1 MPLRWLPCEERCR
14 DHLDGS
20 RWTQAL
26 LDEIPLQELGYFLS
40 MTPTTIMYNHL
51 RRRIERGALTARF
64 QSLAQGMLRTIEDI
78 LGSRPPA
85 EDLLVSNKRP
95 CAPQPVGVGPAVPVD
110 MGWYF
115 DDHKD
120 SLGPRLDLCS
130 LVRLTRVSRRAHAV
144 YQGLVP
150 PLLASVL
157 SKNPFTRLLEAYMPE
172 RERFPKPDLYMPAI
186 FVGCRSKMGVSASGI
201 MEEDLRRVVNVNFL
215 SINMWHK
222 TPDTLIDTTFTI
234 NVGKRQCMG
243 PYYWVSLDNMTP
255 IMPYVTIVNRF
266 QETHLIPTD
275 LGSAQP
281 RLELRSYQ
289 TCVLI
294 RLFGRVW
301 VGTRNIIS
309 DEERNCFLSFN
320 ATAEDEIITFVRDVI
335 RAVHPAIAPSIP
347 LRGRVRPAEEAGDGG
362 SG

>member
-1 MPLRWLPCEERCR
+1 
-14 DHLDGS
+14 
-20 RWTQAL
+20 
-26 LDEIPLQELGYFLS
+26 
-40 MTPTTIMYNHL
+40 
-51 RRRIERGALTARF
+51 
-64 QSLAQGMLRTIEDI
+64 
-78 LGSRPPA
+78 
-85 EDLLVSNKRP
+85 
-95 CAPQPVGVGPAVPVD
+95 
-110 MGWYF
+110 
-115 DDHKD
+115 
-120 SLGPRLDLCS
+120 
-130 LVRLTRVSRRAHAV
+130 
-144 YQGLVP
+144 
-150 PLLASVL
+150 
-157 SKNPFTRLLEAYMPE
+157 
-172 RERFPKPDLYMPAI
+172 
-186 FVGCRSKMGVSASGI
+186 MGVSANGI
-201 MEEDLRRVVNVNFL
+201 VEEDLHRVVNVNFL
-215 SINMWHK
+215 AINMWHK
-222 TPDTLIDTTFTI
+222 TPDTLIDTNFTI
-234 NVGKRQCMG
+234 NVGRRQCMG

-266 QETHLIPTD
+266 QEPHLIPTD

-362 SG
+362 PG